1 MFLIGCVIFDTEE
14 PQKGLVV
21 SNQKLMENGCKC
33 FYNNLCEL
41 FHLLCS
47 FVLKGRNEIDSRY
60 FFIENRACKS
70 MRGGMSSYEE
80 RSYAS

>member
-33 FYNNLCEL
+33 FYSNLCEL
-41 FHLLCS
+41 FHLLYG
-47 FVLKGRNEIDSRY
+47 FVLKGRNEIDQNY
-60 FFIENRACKS
+60 FLLKIERVKA
-70 MRGGMSSYEE
+70 
-80 RSYAS
+80 